1 MAVTVIIPEGAI
13 RQSDEELGLNEQG
26 LRTWRVSFKGDYDTL
41 RIKSIGYRQGQ
52 TFEKGSLRSFKLSR
66 ISGGYGMLTLA
77 LTPPEPASEGGGGSG
92 TDGDNPVKDIWSV
105 HAVRNDVSI
114 MAYCSS
120 GLNGPQRADVE
131 AWQKEPD
138 GSVAML
144 PGFTKSDGSIFVIGT
159 DDAGVK
165 ATATNDLLTKI
176 LKGIDSV
183 MRFYPMLTKT
193 RTYAKPPETVYEHL
207 AEIDVPVVGE
217 ADKTT
222 GKLFKPGNL
231 DVIIKGHT
239 WVKCQDDVTLQADGK
254 FVRTESWMGFAGES
268 VDVNLYGSGEQR
280 WEMPYCHSKHG
291 GQ

>member
-1 MAVTVIIPEGAI
+1 MAIEIPNGCYRQTTESEEKDRQGIATRTVVVKGPYDAVSGLYAGVSKGSEIIDGYVMESSSLTRSNSAGVATFVCIP
-13 RQSDEELGLNEQG
+13 
-26 LRTWRVSFKGDYDTL
+26 VSAVEVSLSEVWTL
-41 RIKSIGYRQGQ
+41 RS
-52 TFEKGSLRSFKLSR
+52 
-66 ISGGYGMLTLA
+66 
-77 LTPPEPASEGGGGSG
+77 
-92 TDGDNPVKDIWSV
+92 
-105 HAVRNDVSI
+105 VRNDKSI
-114 MAYCSS
+114 LAYCGDGDDNPS
-120 GLNGPQRADVE
+120 RALIE

-231 DVIIKGHT
+231 DDIIKGHT

-291 GQ
+291 GN

>member
-1 MAVTVIIPEGAI
+1 MAIEIPNGCYRQTTESEEKDRQGIATRTVVVKGPYDAVSGLYAGVSKGSEIIDGYVMESSSLKRSNSAGVATFVCIP
-13 RQSDEELGLNEQG
+13 
-26 LRTWRVSFKGDYDTL
+26 VSAVEVSLSEVWTL
-41 RIKSIGYRQGQ
+41 RS
-52 TFEKGSLRSFKLSR
+52 
-66 ISGGYGMLTLA
+66 
-77 LTPPEPASEGGGGSG
+77 
-92 TDGDNPVKDIWSV
+92 
-105 HAVRNDVSI
+105 VRNDKSI
-114 MAYCSS
+114 LAYCGDGDDNPS
-120 GLNGPQRADVE
+120 RALIE

>member
-1 MAVTVIIPEGAI
+1 MAIEIPNGCYRQTTESEEKDRQGIATRTVVVKGPYDAVSGLYAGVSKGSEIIDGYVMESSSLTRSNSAGVATFDCIPVSAVEG
-13 RQSDEELGLNEQG
+13 SLSEV
-26 LRTWRVSFKGDYDTL
+26 WTL
-41 RIKSIGYRQGQ
+41 RS
-52 TFEKGSLRSFKLSR
+52 
-66 ISGGYGMLTLA
+66 
-77 LTPPEPASEGGGGSG
+77 
-92 TDGDNPVKDIWSV
+92 
-105 HAVRNDVSI
+105 VRNDKSI
-114 MAYCSS
+114 LAYCGDGDDNPS
-120 GLNGPQRADVE
+120 RALIE

-231 DVIIKGHT
+231 DDIINGHT

-291 GQ
+291 GN